1 MMLAININNR
11 FRLVGPPQNSLYDT
25 QEGVYCGPESEV
37 RLFASWTPQP
47 AALAVRRLYSPGAAR
62 YRYLSDE
69 EKEIVDSFLAG
80 YKAPPVKEGHI
91 HLRVAM
97 DSKNAYVKA
106 AQAEGKSLSTWICD
120 NLNQAI
126 T

>member
-1 MMLAININNR
+1 MLAININNR

>member
-1 MMLAININNR
+1 MNIAINNR
-11 FRLVGPPQNSLYDT
+11 FRLVGPPQNLLYDT
-25 QEGVYCGPESEV
+25 QEGVYSGPGAEV

-47 AALAVRRLYSPGAAR
+47 AALAVRRLYSPGSSR
-62 YRYLSDE
+62 YQYLSDE
-69 EKEIVDSFLAG
+69 EKEIVDQFLAG
-80 YKAPPVKEGHI
+80 YKAPPPKEGHI

-97 DSKNAYVKA
+97 DNKNAYVKA